1 MDIPPRY
8 NPKDVE
14 GKWFEFWNKKG
25 YFSAEASTDK
35 KPYCIVIPPP
45 NVTGI
50 LHMGH
55 ALNNTIQDALIRYK
69 KMKGLETL
77 WVPGT
82 DHAGIATQ
90 NVVERELSKKG
101 KTRHDL
107 GRDKFIKKVWEWTE
121 KNGGVIIEQLKKLG
135 CSCDWKRERFT
146 LDAGYS
152 KAVNEVFIS
161 LYNEKLIYRGSYIIN
176 WCPRCQTA
184 LSDEEAPHKE
194 IQGNLYYIKYPLKDS
209 KEYVVVAT
217 TRPETMFGDTA
228 LAINPKD
235 KRFKH
240 LIGKYAILPI
250 VGRELEIIADDIID
264 PEFGTGVVKVT
275 PFHDVCDFDI
285 GNRHKL
291 KGIFC
296 INPDGTMN
304 ENATENYKGIDRF
317 EARESLIEDLRERKL
332 LEKIE
337 PHTHS
342 IGHCYRC
349 HTIIEPYFSEQW
361 FVRMKPLA
369 IGALEVAEKGK
380 IKFYPKRWLGIYI
393 NWMKNIRDWCISRQ
407 IWWGHRIPAWYCR
420 KCHQRYL
427 EKRKTKEL
435 RLPLEISDKE
445 TGIIH
450 VGTEKPSICPNCK
463 SKDIIQDSDVL
474 DTWFSSWLWP
484 FAVFNW
490 PLASQQSTVHSPQKK
505 DLEYFYPTSCLVTAS
520 EIIFFWVARM
530 IMAGLKFMGDIP
542 FSDVYIHGTVRD
554 TKGRKMSKSMGNAI
568 DPLTIIDKYG
578 ADALRF
584 SLISSPGEDLY
595 LSEKRIEFGRN
606 FANKLWNASR
616 FILMNL
622 ENDKLRNFSSKDLE
636 KLLADSNSYSA
647 ESWIIGELN
656 QLIEDV
662 DELFALYRFNDI
674 VNRLYD
680 FFWHKFCDWYIE
692 IAKIDIQDKI
702 TQNVLFIVLKAI
714 LKILHPFIPF
724 ITEEIW
730 QKLPIKKEDSIL
742 MSPWPKANKKLINPK
757 KKEQFE
763 NIIKPIKEVRNFRKN
778 HNISASVAI
787 GQIFIEIPGSTLTT
801 IIKSYSNHIKKL
813 AKVDEIIIH
822 KVSSAAILKTRITPK
837 GLFDFDKERVRLN
850 KQLEKISSEL
860 IKVNG
865 RLSNKKFL
873 TQAPKAIIEQTEKK
887 QEEFKLQIKGLE
899 KSLEELD

>member
-1 MDIPPRY
+1 MNIPIPPRY

-25 YFSAEASTDK
+25 YFSAEVSTDK
-35 KPYCIVIPPP
+35 KPYCIIIPPP

-55 ALNNTIQDALIRYK
+55 ALNNTIQDILIRYK
-69 KMKGLETL
+69 KMKGLEVL

-90 NVVERELSKKG
+90 NVVEKELSKEG

-121 KNGGVIIEQLKKLG
+121 KNGGIIIEQLKKLG
-135 CSCDWKRERFT
+135 CSCDWERERFT
-146 LDAGYS
+146 LDEGYS
-152 KAVNEVFIS
+152 KAVREVFIS

-194 IQGNLYYIKYPLKDS
+194 IQGNLYYIKYPLKNS

-228 LAINPKD
+228 LAVNPRD

-240 LIGKYAILPI
+240 LIGEYAILPI
-250 VGRELEIIADDIID
+250 IERELEIIADDIVD
-264 PEFGTGVVKVT
+264 PEFGTGIVKVT
-275 PFHDVCDFDI
+275 PFHDACDFDI

-296 INPDGTMN
+296 INHDGTMN
-304 ENATENYKGIDRF
+304 ENATQNYKGMDRF
-317 EARESLIEDLRERKL
+317 EARESLVEDLRERKL
-332 LEKIE
+332 LEKIS
-337 PHTHS
+337 PHTHAV
-342 IGHCYRC
+342 GHCYRC
-349 HTIIEPYFSEQW
+349 HTMIEPYFSEQW

-369 IGALEVAEKGK
+369 IGALKAAKNKK
-380 IKFYPKRWLGIYI
+380 IKFYPKRWLKIYI
-393 NWMKNIRDWCISRQ
+393 NWMENIRDWCISRQ

-420 KCHQRYL
+420 ECHQSYL

-435 RLPLEISDKE
+435 RLPLEISDRE
-445 TGIIH
+445 AGIIY
-450 VGTEKPSICPNCK
+450 VGTEKPSVCPNCK
-463 SKDIIQDSDVL
+463 SKDIIQDPDVL

-490 PLASQQSTVHSPQKK
+490 PQKTK
-505 DLEYFYPTSCLVTAS
+505 DLNYFYPTSSLITAS

-554 TKGRKMSKSMGNAI
+554 TKGRKMSKSLGNAI
-568 DPLTIIDKYG
+568 DPLTIINKYG

-595 LSEKRIEFGRN
+595 LSEKKIEFGRN

-622 ENDKLRNFSSKDLE
+622 EEDKLQDLSFRDLDKLIADKD
-636 KLLADSNSYSA
+636 SYLA
-647 ESWIIGELN
+647 ESWIMGELN
-656 QLIEDV
+656 QLIADI
-662 DELFALYRFNDI
+662 DELFASYRFNEI

-692 IAKIDIQDKI
+692 FAKTHIDDKI
-702 TQNVLFIVLKAI
+702 TQNVLLITLKTI
-714 LKILHPFIPF
+714 LKMLHPFIPF

-730 QKLPIKKEDSIL
+730 QKLPIKKEDSIML
-742 MSPWPKANKKLINPK
+742 CAWPEINKKLINLK
-757 KKEQFE
+757 KKKQFE
-763 NIIKPIKEVRNFRKN
+763 ECIMKPIKEVRNFRKN
-778 HNISASVAI
+778 HNVSPPRIDVYIHDPSLRAI
-787 GQIFIEIPGSTLTT
+787 VENYET
-801 IIKSYSNHIKKL
+801 YIKKL
-813 AKVDEIIIH
+813 AKINIIEKFEFQNSMPTVTGI
-822 KVSSAAILKTRITPK
+822 RIRIPWCQEL
-837 GLFDFDKERVRLN
+837 GDKEKEKERIN
-850 KQLEKISSEL
+850 KLIKKKKAERHKIIKELSDRKFLERAPQVVKDKKISLLEKIESEL
-860 IKVNG
+860 KG
-865 RLSNKKFL
+865 F
-873 TQAPKAIIEQTEKK
+873 
-887 QEEFKLQIKGLE
+887 EESLKDLE
-899 KSLEELD
+899 